1 MKKEREPKYI
11 PSPLNNNMINYK
23 EYYMGANEKIGYS
36 LLIFVIGGLVGL
48 VFYGG
53 LFKSDGD
60 ATLATHISNAI
71 FFCIVGIV
79 ALKFFM
85 KTVVESLKD
94 RRAKK
99 LQKQFMDLLENLSF
113 SLSSGNTVNDAFL
126 NARGDLL
133 NQYTEN
139 DMIIIELNEIVNGIQ
154 NGKTLEEM
162 MQSFG
167 KRSGNEDIENFGNV
181 ISNCYRLG
189 GDFNSVVR
197 KTRLILGD
205 KVAITEEI
213 NTKLMSNKLQLNAM
227 CIMPIILV
235 AMLKVSSTSFAQ
247 NLSSAVGVIVTTF
260 AIGLFVAAYIWGQKI
275 IDIR

>member
-60 ATLATHISNAI
+60 ETLATHISNAI

-133 NQYTEN
+133 NQYTEK

>member
-133 NQYTEN
+133 NQYTEK

>member
-85 KTVVESLKD
+85 KTFVLHVFCAAIV
-94 RRAKK
+94 RR
-99 LQKQFMDLLENLSF
+99 FE
-113 SLSSGNTVNDAFL
+113 TICVN
-126 NARGDLL
+126 
-133 NQYTEN
+133 
-139 DMIIIELNEIVNGIQ
+139 
-154 NGKTLEEM
+154 
-162 MQSFG
+162 
-167 KRSGNEDIENFGNV
+167 
-181 ISNCYRLG
+181 
-189 GDFNSVVR
+189 
-197 KTRLILGD
+197 
-205 KVAITEEI
+205 
-213 NTKLMSNKLQLNAM
+213 LQLQNR
-227 CIMPIILV
+227 IGSV
-235 AMLKVSSTSFAQ
+235 A
-247 NLSSAVGVIVTTF
+247 
-260 AIGLFVAAYIWGQKI
+260 
-275 IDIR
+275 

>member
-85 KTVVESLKD
+85 KKVVESLKD

-133 NQYTEN
+133 NQYNEN
-139 DMIIIELNEIVNGIQ
+139 DMIIIELNEIVNGMQ

-167 KRSGNEDIENFGNV
+167 ERSGNEDIENFGNV